1 MLGIIIQARL
11 GSTRLPKKILKP
23 FADCNL
29 LLFLIQRLSQLN
41 LPIVVAT
48 TDTKQDDELCKYLE
62 KNSIKYYRGSESDVL
77 QRYID
82 TARANNFTD
91 IIRVCSDSPLID
103 ISLLKDLVIKW
114 QETSVRDYLS
124 FALNGTPT
132 VLCHYG
138 VFTEFTTL
146 TALEKLSDQFD
157 NQYYHEHV
165 TYGIYKNPNLF
176 KVELIELP
184 SYFKDYD
191 NIRITI
197 DTQEDYENI
206 LFLYDNIKNL
216 ANMSFTELADIIL
229 SNKEVLSRMKLNII
243 NNKKV

>member
-1 MLGIIIQARL
+1 MLGIIVQARL

-23 FADCNL
+23 FGGTNL
-29 LLFLIQRLSQLN
+29 LMFLIRRLEQLN

-48 TDTKQDDELCKYLE
+48 TTSSTDDELCEYLRC
-62 KNSIKYYRGSESDVL
+62 NDIDFFRGSESDVL

-82 TARANNFTD
+82 TAKACGFTE

-103 ISLLKDLVIKW
+103 ISLLEQLIEKW
-114 QETSVRDYLS
+114 KVSKKDYLS
-124 FALNGTPT
+124 FAFKGIPT

-146 TALEKLSDQFD
+146 KALEKLVRKYDD
-157 NQYYHEHV
+157 EYYHEHV
-165 TYGIYKNPNLF
+165 TYGIYNNTDVF
-176 KVELIELP
+176 DVELIELP
-184 SYFKDYD
+184 SIFSEYD

-206 LFLYDNIKNL
+206 LFLYDNIEDITQK
-216 ANMSFTELADIIL
+216 SFSDLADMIL
-229 SNKEVLSRMKLNII
+229 KDAVLIEKMKNNIV
-243 NNKKV
+243 NNKKA